1 MLQNQLT
8 LQKANRP
15 PHIFTL
21 PTLVFMVFCM
31 ALTTSQAFSGPS
43 ADQTASSSDE
53 AVLLAFGDSLTAGF
67 GLAEQDAFPAVLEA
81 RLRGQ
86 GYPVRVINA
95 GVSGDTTADGLDR
108 LEWVLAGLP
117 ADRKTLAILELGAN
131 DALRGV
137 NPDITRRNLTA
148 MVEIFLER
156 DIPVFLAGMLA
167 PLNLGR
173 DFTARFNAIFPD
185 LAESFDLPLYPF
197 FLEGVVGNPALNLGD
212 GIHPN
217 EQGIIAITDNILPLI
232 VDFLRTHGVRP
243 AP

>member
-1 MLQNQLT
+1 MT
-8 LQKANRP
+8 FPVFRP
-15 PHIFTL
+15 HLLLTL

-43 ADQTASSSDE
+43 TDQTASPNNE

-108 LEWVLAGLP
+108 LDWVLAGLP
-117 ADRKTLAILELGAN
+117 SDRQILAILELGAN

-137 NPDITRRNLTA
+137 NPDITRRNLAA
-148 MVEIFLER
+148 MLRIFQEQ

-173 DFTARFNAIFPD
+173 DFAARFNAIFPD
-185 LAESFDLPLYPF
+185 LAETFDLPLYHF
-197 FLEGVVGNPALNLGD
+197 FLEGVAGNPDLNLRD

-217 EQGIIAITDNILPLI
+217 EQGIAVITANILPLI
-232 VDFLRTHGVRP
+232 AEFLRAHGIQP

>member
-1 MLQNQLT
+1 MT
-8 LQKANRP
+8 SPVFRP
-15 PHIFTL
+15 HHILAL
-21 PTLVFMVFCM
+21 PALVFMVFCM

-43 ADQTASSSDE
+43 MNQTASPSDE
-53 AVLLAFGDSLTAGF
+53 AVLLAFGDSLFAGY
-67 GLAEQDAFPAVLEA
+67 GVAEQDAFPAVLEA

-86 GYPVRVINA
+86 GYPVRVVNA

-108 LEWVLAGLP
+108 LEWVLAGLS
-117 ADRKTLAILELGAN
+117 ADRQILAILELGAN

-148 MVEIFLER
+148 MLRIFQER
-156 DIPVFLAGMLA
+156 GIPVFLAGMFA

-185 LAESFDLPLYPF
+185 LAETFDLPLYPF
-197 FLEGVVGNPALNLGD
+197 FLEGVVGNPALNLDD

-217 EQGIIAITDNILPLI
+217 EQGIIVITDNILPLI
-232 VDFLRTHGVRP
+232 ADFLQEHGVQP
-243 AP
+243 VP